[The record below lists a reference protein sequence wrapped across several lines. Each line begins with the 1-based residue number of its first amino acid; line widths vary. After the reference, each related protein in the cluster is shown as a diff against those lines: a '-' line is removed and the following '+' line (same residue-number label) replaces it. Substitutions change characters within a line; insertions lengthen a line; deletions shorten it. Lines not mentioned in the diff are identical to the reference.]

1 MPGCVCIARS
11 LYTTIQIAVLIE
23 TLKAPRSDIC
33 CWSCNIF
40 YIQYRTVAA
49 ITNDESAAVFSWK
62 GEILEE
68 YWYCILNA
76 LICPEDDGKVHRPE
90 LIVDDRGDM
99 TLV

>member
-1 MPGCVCIARS
+1 M
-11 LYTTIQIAVLIE
+11 
-23 TLKAPRSDIC
+23 
-33 CWSCNIF
+33 
-40 YIQYRTVAA
+40 AA

-76 LICPEDDGKVHRPE
+76 LICPEDDGKVRRPE